1 MKALFAAVLLL
12 TLTACNPVRDPA
24 AKPASNSTTGKSLPY
39 APPPPPLP
47 DEGVACSA
55 DVRQCDDGSFVGRN
69 SDRGCE
75 FDPCPGEI
83 NK

>member
-24 AKPASNSTTGKSLPY
+24 AKPASNSTAEKSLPY

-47 DEGVACSA
+47 DEGVA
-55 DVRQCDDGSFVGRN
+55 
-69 SDRGCE
+69 
-75 FDPCPGEI
+75 
-83 NK
+83 